1 MSSGREGNL
10 GIPSNSVEKLRHH
23 WITKAVYEFH
33 VDLNWFSMDQ
43 LSENGR
49 HINVS
54 VSSVAAIAQ
63 PRYTEMASN
72 VFRNGPVIRGIS
84 VQ

>member
-1 MSSGREGNL
+1 M
-10 GIPSNSVEKLRHH
+10 EKLRHH
-23 WITKAVYEFH
+23 WITKAAYEFH

-43 LSENGR
+43 LSEIGR

-54 VSSVAAIAQ
+54 VSIVAAMAQ
-63 PRYTEMASN
+63 PRYTEIPSN